1 MHHLFKMVVLILL
14 AGSCVDAK
22 VKVDNPEK
30 FESKE
35 LLVSGEV
42 QESLNLGVADLRKLD
57 VKTLVLD
64 PKACMTGQS
73 KRAEESYRGILL
85 KDLLNK
91 AGILAKAHNDVK
103 KMVVV
108 ARATDGYTVVF
119 SWGELFLSKVG
130 EGVLVAFEKD
140 GKPLVVEEGKMA
152 LISINDSQNSRY
164 IRWLASIEAVDGSS

>member
-1 MHHLFKMVVLILL
+1 MNRFFKLIVLLLL
-14 AGSCVDAK
+14 AGSCVNAK

-42 QESLNLGVADLRKLD
+42 QESLKLGVAELKKLD
-57 VKTLVLD
+57 AKTLVLD

-103 KMVVV
+103 RIVVI

-130 EGVLVAFEKD
+130 EGVMVAFEKD
-140 GKPLVVEEGKMA
+140 DKPLKTEEGKIA
-152 LISINDSQNSRY
+152 LVSINDSQNSRH
-164 IRWLASIEAVDGSS
+164 IRWLSSIEVHKL